1 MNSTQSKLLLSSASS
16 RTTMIL
22 GLTLAIWILTPIFC
36 GEALSSD
43 PSEGKNVVELNRI
56 TVNKINK
63 EIRIKVK
70 LAIEEGIL
78 EYLLVDQQGKTY
90 ESVFKV
96 VDNKPSELNFALLL
110 IGCKPLNFDKFVKL
124 ISEKKTS
131 PEHLKGDEQSLLE
144 IQLYSNGERVPL
156 NRLVKNREGSG
167 KPLLWVYT
175 GGYFA
180 GGNRYAGDTELSHIG
195 FWPDPSAVINLFSS
209 LGNPYQGDFG
219 FEMNKENKMLK
230 VDQDFEIV
238 IRRQQL

>member
-1 MNSTQSKLLLSSASS
+1 MNTAQSQPVS
-16 RTTMIL
+16 RAALPRGVLIL
-22 GLTLAIWILTPIFC
+22 GLMLTFLVLRPILC
-36 GEALSSD
+36 GEALSSN
-43 PSEGKNVVELNRI
+43 PSTEKDMIELGHL

-78 EYLLVDQQGKTY
+78 EYLLVGHQGKTY
-90 ESVFKV
+90 ESVFKL

-110 IGCKPLNFDKFVKL
+110 IGCKPLNFEKLMEL
-124 ISEKKTS
+124 ISAKESS
-131 PEHLKGDEQSLLE
+131 PDNLKGHEQSLLE
-144 IQLYSNGERVPL
+144 IQIYQNGKKVPL
-156 NRLVKNREGSG
+156 SRLVKNREGST

-180 GGNRYAGDTELSHIG
+180 GENQYAGDAELSLIG
-195 FWPDPSAVINLFSS
+195 IWPDPSAVINLFST

-219 FEMNKENKMLK
+219 FEINKENKELK

-238 IRRQQL
+238 IRRK